1 MANLHLVT
9 GYAGAE
15 HITSADAGSFNAAVV
30 GSGSYVLN
38 RGNALAIS
46 VISNNQVRIADGDI
60 LMQGRHIRL
69 NENTYVDLTIEN
81 GEQGMLRNDLI
92 VCRYTKDSGTGIEQ
106 ANLVVIKGTAAA
118 SNSADPEYTSGDLI
132 NGDMIVDMPLYR
144 IPLDGLNVGTPVAL
158 FDSLTGNFADHTSN
172 NTLHITETERT
183 EWNGKATTKTF
194 TVSVDTTWTTD
205 STNGGYK
212 KTITVSG
219 MLATDNPIY
228 DVVLG
233 TDVDAN
239 AAYLEA
245 FALVTRLTTAANQ
258 IVLWANEE
266 QPTSAF
272 TLLLQV
278 VR

>member
-1 MANLHLVT
+1 MGNLHLVT
-9 GYAGAE
+9 GYAGSE
-15 HITSADAGSFNAAVV
+15 HITSADAGSFNAAIV

-38 RGNALAIS
+38 RGNAFAIS
-46 VISNNQVRIADGDI
+46 VISNNQVRIADGDM
-60 LMQGRHIRL
+60 LLQGRHIRL
-69 NENTYVDLTIEN
+69 NENAYIDLNIEN
-81 GEQGMLRNDLI
+81 GAQGMLRNDLI
-92 VCRYTKDSGTGIEQ
+92 VCRYTKNSGTGVEQ
-106 ANLVVIKGTAAA
+106 ADLVVIKGTATA
-118 SNSADPEYTSGDLI
+118 SNPSDPTHNEGNII
-132 NGDMIVDMPLYR
+132 NGDMTVDFPLYR
-144 IPLDGLNVGTPVAL
+144 IPLNGLNVQTPVAL
-158 FDSLTGNFADHTSN
+158 FGGVLESIPELKEKMYIAIGEKADV
-172 NTLHITETERT
+172 
-183 EWNGKATTKTF
+183 KTF
-194 TVSVDTTWTTD
+194 NVSVNTTWTSD

-219 MLATDNPIY
+219 ILATDNPIY

-266 QPTSAF
+266 KPTSAF